1 MTWPRSDD
9 LTGEKIPNEIEWA
22 TEIAAATVEPAMIW
36 DTLNR
41 AQKKQSVLSDRFAKQ
56 LTPQRVPKTSLIMAS
71 LS

>member
-41 AQKKQSVLSDRFAKQ
+41 AQKKQSVLSDRFAK
-56 LTPQRVPKTSLIMAS
+56 
-71 LS
+71 